1 MGNEKFLTRYQNFKS
16 NDERRTILQKYL
28 TNLGID
34 LVEGR
39 SQQEILIRVYGL
51 FVFEIQQVLK
61 FDLDVV
67 KGKENEEIMIQ
78 RYVNESLNHYF
89 EFIMMV

>member
-1 MGNEKFLTRYQNFKS
+1 MKKFLTRYQNFKS
-16 NDERRTILQKYL
+16 NDERRTLLQKYL

-61 FDLDVV
+61 FNLNVV
-67 KGKENEEIMIQ
+67 KGKKKKEIIQENYDVEICKWKF
-78 RYVNESLNHYF
+78 ESLF
-89 EFIMMV
+89 